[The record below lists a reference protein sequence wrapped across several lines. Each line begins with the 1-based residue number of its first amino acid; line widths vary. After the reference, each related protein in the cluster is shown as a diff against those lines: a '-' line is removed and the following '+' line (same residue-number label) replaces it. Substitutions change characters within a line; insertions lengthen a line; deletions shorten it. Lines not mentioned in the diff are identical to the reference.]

1 MITKHIP
8 MTCNK
13 T

>member
-1 MITKHIP
+1 VGTH

-13 T
+13 THL